1 MKITKNVLKQII
13 KEELVLESNNTT
25 LRVINSK
32 LNGALIAI
40 ESGMAQQAVEDI
52 QAAQTLL
59 NSLIR
64 E

>member
-1 MKITKNVLKQII
+1 MKITKSQLKQII
-13 KEELVLESNNTT
+13 KEELVLESSNTT

>member
-1 MKITKNVLKQII
+1 MKITKSELQQII

-64 E
+64 